1 MEEIFKDVINY
12 EGIYKISNKGNL
24 ISLDRFVINGGNG
37 PKFRKIKG
45 QKIKTTKDSYGY
57 ETCVLSKNGKPK
69 THRIHS
75 LVYNS
80 FKKPLKK
87 GFVIDHIDNNPSN
100 NILEN
105 LQSMSHRQN
114 ISKGMMLKRKDKLSK
129 YPNVSFRRDRKK
141 WFSRIQVNNKMK
153 IIGHFD
159 NELDAYNAFL
169 NYKKQNKIL

>member
-1 MEEIFKDVINY
+1 
-12 EGIYKISNKGNL
+12 
-24 ISLDRFVINGGNG
+24 
-37 PKFRKIKG
+37 
-45 QKIKTTKDSYGY
+45 
-57 ETCVLSKNGKPK
+57 
-69 THRIHS
+69 
-75 LVYNS
+75 
-80 FKKPLKK
+80 
-87 GFVIDHIDNNPSN
+87 
-100 NILEN
+100 
-105 LQSMSHRQN
+105 MSHRQN